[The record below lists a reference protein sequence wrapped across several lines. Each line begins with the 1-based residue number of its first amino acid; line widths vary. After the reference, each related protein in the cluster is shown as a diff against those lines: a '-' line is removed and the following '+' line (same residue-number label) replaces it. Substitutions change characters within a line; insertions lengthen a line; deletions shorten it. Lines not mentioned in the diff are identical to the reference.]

1 MTASMGTVGIRLAQT
16 SFKRLV
22 CFVLFAHLAAT
33 CLALDSYG
41 QFVSLELEGEPL
53 RYSQTQAKNRVS
65 RLLAEIEAGRIA
77 LEYDQQRGYLR
88 SLLQHLGISEA
99 SQVLVFSKTSMQ
111 IQHISPRNPRAVYFN
126 DDTYLGWIPGS
137 SLIEISTNDPR
148 LGAAFYTLKMTP
160 GKPNIQQET
169 YQCLACHATAMTQGV
184 PGHTVRSGFP
194 DYDGRFDVQRE
205 SFVTDEKSPFSQ
217 RWGGWYVS
225 GSHGDMEH
233 MGNAYLRSGTLD
245 RSRGSNVKDLDEL
258 FNTDRYLTPHSDI
271 HALMVLE
278 HQSQMHNTITRADFN
293 VRALLH
299 KYPEQ
304 DVAER
309 TVQLKLLAK
318 GIVDRLFFCDE
329 FALTSPV
336 AGTSGYEGAFLEL
349 GPKDSQGR
357 SLREFDMQTRMF
369 KYPLSYLIYSEAF
382 DAMHPQLHREVCRQ
396 ISDILSGQVQSE
408 EYQHLTPGLRQQIL
422 EIVRDTKPVITGGT
436 TDY

>member
-1 MTASMGTVGIRLAQT
+1 MNLSLNAASILVQRQSLLVAVG
-16 SFKRLV
+16 
-22 CFVLFAHLAAT
+22 
-33 CLALDSYG
+33 LALATLLSPHSRA
-41 QFVSLELEGEPL
+41 QFVSLELEEPPL
-53 RYSQTQAKNRVS
+53 SYSATTADNRIS
-65 RLLAEIEAGRIA
+65 RLIAEIESGAIK
-77 LEYDQQRGYLR
+77 LEYDRQRGYLR

-137 SLIEISTNDPR
+137 SLVEISTNDPK
-148 LGAAFYTLKMTP
+148 LGAAFYTLKMTLGQP
-160 GKPNIQQET
+160 KIQQET

-205 SFVTDEKSPFSQ
+205 SFVTDEMSPFSQ

-225 GSHGDMEH
+225 GTHGDMEH
-233 MGNAYLRSGTLD
+233 MGNAYLRGGSLD
-245 RSRGSNVKDLDEL
+245 RSRGSNMKDLDEL
-258 FNTDRYLTPHSDI
+258 FNTDSYLTPYSDI
-271 HALMVLE
+271 QALMVLE

-299 KYPEQ
+299 KYPDQEE
-304 DVAER
+304 AER
-309 TVQLKLLAK
+309 RVQLQLIAK
-318 GIVDRLFFCDE
+318 GIVDRLLFCDE
-329 FALTSPV
+329 FVLTSPI
-336 AGTSGYEGAFLEL
+336 AGTSGYEKAFLDL

-382 DAMHPQLHREVCRQ
+382 DAMQPRLHREVCRQ
-396 ISDILSGQVQSE
+396 VLEILNGKVQSE
-408 EYQHLTPGLRQQIL
+408 EYKHLTPALRQQIL
-422 EIVRDTKPVITGGT
+422 EIVRDTKPVIVEAT